1 MLRIKWYS
9 SQLYTEVDMDW
20 QGRTAMHNAAA
31 QGSVRAIEALVGHKA
46 DMDVLDLGGR
56 CQHSA

>member
-1 MLRIKWYS
+1 
-9 SQLYTEVDMDW
+9 MDL